1 MAGKYKILII
11 LVVAV
16 LGISFL
22 YFLLLPDAQTPSGT
36 GPVRV
41 VVSVAPQEEFVKAVG
56 KDKVQVTV
64 MVPSGSDPHTY
75 EPRPQQM
82 QELSQAQLYL
92 MVGSPLEF
100 ELTWLDKIRVMN
112 PQMMVVNT
120 SQGITFINNQG
131 ESSSDPHVWVSPK
144 NAKIMV
150 ENTYQALVEV
160 DPDNQ
165 WYYQENRD
173 QYLEELDQLDQNLTR
188 SLQKVKTRKILVY
201 HPAWAYLCRDYGLEQ
216 ISIEKEGKEPTS
228 QDLAQLVDQARQD
241 NITLVFVSP
250 QYNQRNAQVI
260 ADEIGGEVVVVDPLA
275 SDYLENMAQ
284 VAEAFSRN

>member
-1 MAGKYKILII
+1 MAGKFKIFII
-11 LVVAV
+11 LLVAIIGTS
-16 LGISFL
+16 LL
-22 YFLLLPDAQTPSGT
+22 YFLLLPDTQTQSSDQ
-36 GPVRV
+36 VRV

-64 MVPSGSDPHTY
+64 MVPSGADPHTY
-75 EPRPQQM
+75 EPLPKQM

-100 ELTWLDKIRVMN
+100 ELTWMDKMRAMN
-112 PQMMVVNT
+112 PQMKVVNT
-120 SQGITFINNQG
+120 SQGITLLPSQG
-131 ESSSDPHVWVSPK
+131 ESSSDPHVWVSPR
-144 NAKIMV
+144 NARVMV
-150 ENTYQALVEV
+150 ENTYQSLVEV

-165 WYYQENRD
+165 KYYQENRD
-173 QYLEELDQLDQNLTR
+173 QYLERLDQADQNLTH
-188 SLQKVKTRKILVY
+188 SLQKVNSKKILVY

-228 QDLAQLVDQARQD
+228 QDLTRLVDQARQE

-250 QYNQRNAQVI
+250 QHNQENAQVI
-260 ADEIGGEVVVVDPLA
+260 ADELGGELVVVDPLA
-275 SDYLENMAQ
+275 SNYLENMAQ

>member
-1 MAGKYKILII
+1 MAGKFKIFII
-11 LVVAV
+11 LLVAIIGTS
-16 LGISFL
+16 LL
-22 YFLLLPDAQTPSGT
+22 YFLLLPDTQTQSSDQ
-36 GPVRV
+36 VRV

-64 MVPSGSDPHTY
+64 MVPSGADPHTY
-75 EPRPQQM
+75 EPLPKQM

-100 ELTWLDKIRVMN
+100 ELTWMDKMRAMN
-112 PQMMVVNT
+112 PQMKVVNT
-120 SQGITFINNQG
+120 SQGITLLPSQG
-131 ESSSDPHVWVSPK
+131 ESSSDPHVWVSPR
-144 NAKIMV
+144 NARVMV

-165 WYYQENRD
+165 KYYQENRD
-173 QYLEELDQLDQNLTR
+173 QYLERLDQADQNLTH
-188 SLQKVKTRKILVY
+188 SLQKVNSKKILVY

-228 QDLAQLVDQARQD
+228 QDLTRLVDQARQE

-250 QYNQRNAQVI
+250 QHNQENAQVI
-260 ADEIGGEVVVVDPLA
+260 ADELGGELVVVDPLA
-275 SDYLENMAQ
+275 SNYLENLAQ

>member
-1 MAGKYKILII
+1 MAGKFKIIII
-11 LVVAV
+11 LLVAIIGTS
-16 LGISFL
+16 LL
-22 YFLLLPDAQTPSGT
+22 YFLLLPDTQTQSSDQ
-36 GPVRV
+36 VRV

-64 MVPSGSDPHTY
+64 MVPSGADPHTY
-75 EPRPQQM
+75 EPLPKQM

-100 ELTWLDKIRVMN
+100 ELTWMDKMRAMN
-112 PQMMVVNT
+112 PQMKVVNT
-120 SQGITFINNQG
+120 SQGITLLPSQG
-131 ESSSDPHVWVSPK
+131 ESSSDPHVWVSPR
-144 NAKIMV
+144 NARVMV

-165 WYYQENRD
+165 KYYQENRD
-173 QYLEELDQLDQNLTR
+173 QYLKRLDQADQNLTQ
-188 SLQKVKTRKILVY
+188 SLQKVNSKKILVY

-228 QDLAQLVDQARQD
+228 QDLTRLVDQARQE

-250 QYNQRNAQVI
+250 QHNQENAQVI
-260 ADEIGGEVVVVDPLA
+260 ADELGGELVVVDPLA
-275 SDYLENMAQ
+275 SNYLENLAQ

>member
-1 MAGKYKILII
+1 VAGKFKIFII
-11 LVVAV
+11 LLVAIIGTS
-16 LGISFL
+16 LL
-22 YFLLLPDAQTPSGT
+22 YFLLLPDTQTQSSDQ
-36 GPVRV
+36 VRV

-64 MVPSGSDPHTY
+64 MVPSGADPHTY
-75 EPRPQQM
+75 EPLPKQM

-100 ELTWLDKIRVMN
+100 ELTWMDKMRAMN
-112 PQMMVVNT
+112 PQMKVVNT
-120 SQGITFINNQG
+120 SQGITLLPSQG
-131 ESSSDPHVWVSPK
+131 ESSSDPHVWVSPR
-144 NAKIMV
+144 NARVMV

-165 WYYQENRD
+165 KYYQENRD
-173 QYLEELDQLDQNLTR
+173 QYLERLDQADQNLTH
-188 SLQKVKTRKILVY
+188 SLQKVNSKKILVY

-228 QDLAQLVDQARQD
+228 QDLTRLVDQARQE

-250 QYNQRNAQVI
+250 QHNQENAQVI
-260 ADEIGGEVVVVDPLA
+260 ADELGGELVVVDPLA
-275 SDYLENMAQ
+275 SNYLENMAQ

>member
-1 MAGKYKILII
+1 MAGKFKIFII
-11 LVVAV
+11 LLMAIIGTS
-16 LGISFL
+16 LL
-22 YFLLLPDAQTPSGT
+22 YFLLLPDTQTQSSDQ
-36 GPVRV
+36 VRV

-64 MVPSGSDPHTY
+64 MVPSGADPHTY
-75 EPRPQQM
+75 EPLPKQM

-100 ELTWLDKIRVMN
+100 ELTWMDKMRAMN
-112 PQMMVVNT
+112 PQMKVVNT
-120 SQGITFINNQG
+120 SQGITLLPSQG
-131 ESSSDPHVWVSPK
+131 ESSSDPHVWVSPR
-144 NAKIMV
+144 NARVMV

-165 WYYQENRD
+165 KYYQENRD
-173 QYLEELDQLDQNLTR
+173 QYLERLDQADQNLTH
-188 SLQKVKTRKILVY
+188 SLQKVNSKKILVY

-228 QDLAQLVDQARQD
+228 QDLTRLVDQARQE

-250 QYNQRNAQVI
+250 QHNQENAQVI
-260 ADEIGGEVVVVDPLA
+260 ADELGGELVVVDPLA
-275 SDYLENMAQ
+275 SNYLENMAQ

>member
-1 MAGKYKILII
+1 MAGKFKIFII
-11 LVVAV
+11 LLVAIIGTS
-16 LGISFL
+16 LL
-22 YFLLLPDAQTPSGT
+22 YFLLLPDTQTQSSDQ
-36 GPVRV
+36 VRV

-64 MVPSGSDPHTY
+64 MVPSGADPHTY
-75 EPRPQQM
+75 EPLPKQM

-100 ELTWLDKIRVMN
+100 ELTWMDKMRAMN
-112 PQMMVVNT
+112 PQMKVVNT
-120 SQGITFINNQG
+120 SQGITLLPSQG
-131 ESSSDPHVWVSPK
+131 ESSSDPHVWVSPR
-144 NAKIMV
+144 NARVMV

-165 WYYQENRD
+165 KYYQENRD
-173 QYLEELDQLDQNLTR
+173 QYLKRLDQADQNLTQ
-188 SLQKVKTRKILVY
+188 SLQKVNSKKILVY

-228 QDLAQLVDQARQD
+228 QDLTRLVDQARQE

-250 QYNQRNAQVI
+250 QHNQENAQVI
-260 ADEIGGEVVVVDPLA
+260 ADELGGELVVVDPLA
-275 SDYLENMAQ
+275 SNYLENMAQ

>member
-1 MAGKYKILII
+1 MAGKFKIFII
-11 LVVAV
+11 LLVAIIGTS
-16 LGISFL
+16 LL
-22 YFLLLPDAQTPSGT
+22 YFLLLPDTQTQSSDQ
-36 GPVRV
+36 VRV

-64 MVPSGSDPHTY
+64 MVPSGADPHTY
-75 EPRPQQM
+75 EPLPKQM

-100 ELTWLDKIRVMN
+100 ELTWMDKMRAMN
-112 PQMMVVNT
+112 PQMKVVNT
-120 SQGITFINNQG
+120 SQGITLLPSQG
-131 ESSSDPHVWVSPK
+131 ESSSDPHVWVSPR
-144 NAKIMV
+144 NARVMV

-165 WYYQENRD
+165 KYYQENRD
-173 QYLEELDQLDQNLTR
+173 QYLERLDQADQNLTH
-188 SLQKVKTRKILVY
+188 SLQKVNSKKILVY

-228 QDLAQLVDQARQD
+228 QDLTRLVDQARQE

-250 QYNQRNAQVI
+250 QHNQENAQVI
-260 ADEIGGEVVVVDPLA
+260 ADELGGELVVVDPLA
-275 SDYLENMAQ
+275 SNYLENMAQ

>member
-1 MAGKYKILII
+1 MAGKFKIIII
-11 LVVAV
+11 LLVAIIGTS
-16 LGISFL
+16 LL
-22 YFLLLPDAQTPSGT
+22 YFLLLPDTQTQSSDQ
-36 GPVRV
+36 VRV

-64 MVPSGSDPHTY
+64 MVPSGADPHTY
-75 EPRPQQM
+75 EPLPKQM

-100 ELTWLDKIRVMN
+100 ELTWMDKMRAMN
-112 PQMMVVNT
+112 PQMKVVNT
-120 SQGITFINNQG
+120 SQGITLLPSQG
-131 ESSSDPHVWVSPK
+131 ESSSDPHVWVSPR
-144 NAKIMV
+144 NARVMV

-165 WYYQENRD
+165 KYYQENRD
-173 QYLEELDQLDQNLTR
+173 QYLERLDQADQNLTH
-188 SLQKVKTRKILVY
+188 SLQKVNSKKILVY

-228 QDLAQLVDQARQD
+228 QDLTRLVDQARQE

-250 QYNQRNAQVI
+250 QHNQENAQVI
-260 ADEIGGEVVVVDPLA
+260 ADELGGELVVVDPLA
-275 SDYLENMAQ
+275 SNYLENMAQ

>member
-1 MAGKYKILII
+1 MAGKFKIIII
-11 LVVAV
+11 LLVAIIGTS
-16 LGISFL
+16 LL
-22 YFLLLPDAQTPSGT
+22 YFLLLPDTQTQSSDQ
-36 GPVRV
+36 VRV

-64 MVPSGSDPHTY
+64 MVPSGADPHTY
-75 EPRPQQM
+75 EPLPKQM

-100 ELTWLDKIRVMN
+100 ELTWMDKMRAMN
-112 PQMMVVNT
+112 PQMKVVNT
-120 SQGITFINNQG
+120 SQGITLLPSQG
-131 ESSSDPHVWVSPK
+131 ESSSDPHVWVSPR
-144 NAKIMV
+144 NARVMV

-165 WYYQENRD
+165 KYYQENRD
-173 QYLEELDQLDQNLTR
+173 QYLKRLDQADQNLTQ
-188 SLQKVKTRKILVY
+188 SLQKVNSKKILVY

-228 QDLAQLVDQARQD
+228 QDLTRLVDQARQE

-250 QYNQRNAQVI
+250 QHNQRNAQVI
-260 ADEIGGEVVVVDPLA
+260 ADELGGEVVVVDSLA
-275 SDYLENMAQ
+275 RDYLKNLAQ
-284 VAEAFSRN
+284 VAMAFSRN

>member
-1 MAGKYKILII
+1 MAGKFKIFII
-11 LVVAV
+11 LLVAIIGTS
-16 LGISFL
+16 LL
-22 YFLLLPDAQTPSGT
+22 YFLLLPDTQTQSSDQ
-36 GPVRV
+36 VRV

-64 MVPSGSDPHTY
+64 MVPSGADPHTY
-75 EPRPQQM
+75 EPLPKQM

-100 ELTWLDKIRVMN
+100 ELTWMDKMRAMN
-112 PQMMVVNT
+112 PQMKVVNT
-120 SQGITFINNQG
+120 SQGITLLPSQG
-131 ESSSDPHVWVSPK
+131 ESSSDPHVWVSPR
-144 NAKIMV
+144 NARVMV

-165 WYYQENRD
+165 KYYQENRD
-173 QYLEELDQLDQNLTR
+173 QYLERLDQADQNLTH
-188 SLQKVKTRKILVY
+188 SLQKVNSKKILVY

-228 QDLAQLVDQARQD
+228 QDLTRLVDQARQE

-250 QYNQRNAQVI
+250 QHNQENAQVI
-260 ADEIGGEVVVVDPLA
+260 ADELGGELVVEDPLA
-275 SDYLENMAQ
+275 SNYLENMAQ